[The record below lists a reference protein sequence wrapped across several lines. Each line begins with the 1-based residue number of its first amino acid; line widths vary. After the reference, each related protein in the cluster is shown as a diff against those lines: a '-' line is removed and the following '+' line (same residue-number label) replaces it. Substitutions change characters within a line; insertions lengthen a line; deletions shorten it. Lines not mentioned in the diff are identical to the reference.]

1 MISTYLL
8 YNTYASNLP
17 KTLARVGSEPDVSKA
32 AQYYQA
38 NIGKVTSVDDFLNNS
53 RLFSYAMNAYGLS
66 DMTYATAFMK
76 KVLTSDL
83 TDSSSFVN
91 KLTDPRFLT
100 FAKAFQFSTDG
111 TVAAQ
116 PVIAQNS
123 TEEDDTVE
131 AYTQQQVNKGTAA
144 SDEATYYQANIGN
157 VTSVDQLMSNSRL
170 VKYAITAYGLNPDI
184 TSNTTIR
191 AVLTSDLSD
200 PNSLANTLTN
210 SGYKALA
217 SAFNFN
223 TDGSVNGTAQSV
235 TTSPPQFISTTTPP
249 APVRPQRRRHTK
261 PNITRRPFQA

>member
-1 MISTYLL
+1 
-8 YNTYASNLP
+8 
-17 KTLARVGSEPDVSKA
+17 
-32 AQYYQA
+32 
-38 NIGKVTSVDDFLNNS
+38 
-53 RLFSYAMNAYGLS
+53 
-66 DMTYATAFMK
+66 
-76 KVLTSDL
+76 
-83 TDSSSFVN
+83 
-91 KLTDPRFLT
+91 
-100 FAKAFQFSTDG
+100 
-111 TVAAQ
+111 
-116 PVIAQNS
+116 
-123 TEEDDTVE
+123 
-131 AYTQQQVNKGTAA
+131 
-144 SDEATYYQANIGN
+144 
-157 VTSVDQLMSNSRL
+157 MSNSRL
-170 VKYAITAYGLNPDI
+170 LKYAITAYGLNPDI